1 MGVHTIV
8 EGGISREKNRG
19 GQRRIYKVSAYHC
32 RRWDIKGKEQ
42 GEDRGE
48 YIMGVHTIVEG
59 EISREKNRTERY
71 SVGRKDTNII

>member
-1 MGVHTIV
+1 MGYQGRRTW
-8 EGGISREKNRG
+8 G
-19 GQRRIYKVSAYHC
+19 GQRRIYKGCAFHC
-32 RRWDIKGKEQ
+32 RRWDIKREEQ

-48 YIMGVHTIVEG
+48 YIMGVYTIVEG